1 MKNNMAMTPQ
11 ELQRM
16 DKLEKLVTSLLR
28 AENVEFVKNIE
39 RRITVPR
46 HRLADHIDVDVDGV
60 TNGQVI
66 KFTSS
71 TGIWD
76 NANDNV

>member
-1 MKNNMAMTPQ
+1 MSPSQLAEFNDMKRR
-11 ELQRM
+11 LQA
-16 DKLEKLVTSLLR
+16 LERV
-28 AENVEFVKNIE
+28 ENVEFVKNIE

-46 HRLADHIDVDVDGV
+46 HRLADHLDVDVDGV

-76 NANDNV
+76 NANDIDT